1 MISGLRMLAV
11 VLAMTSPAAL
21 SQALAQAQAQAPAP
35 VTLPPDV
42 FAAERDIALATAG
55 NYALD
60 ESHAA
65 VIVRVSHL
73 GYSQSVF
80 RFDRLKGALT
90 WDPAAI
96 EKSQLSASVE
106 TASITT
112 NVKGFADELTG
123 DNFLKSKAFPEATF
137 VSTAFKPTD
146 KTRGRV
152 EGQFTLM
159 GKTRPV
165 TFDVELGGAGKGFGG
180 KPRMGIHAVATINP
194 QDYGLPPFFTDP
206 IQIQIDTE
214 FERNP

>member
-1 MISGLRMLAV
+1 MFSTVRTLAV
-11 VLAMTSPAAL
+11 VLAMAAPIP
-21 SQALAQAQAQAPAP
+21 ALAQAA
-35 VTLPPDV
+35 LPPGV

-55 NYALD
+55 AYTLD
-60 ESHAA
+60 EAHTA

-80 RFDRLKGALT
+80 RFDRVKGSLT
-90 WDPAAI
+90 WDPAGI

-106 TASITT
+106 VDSITT
-112 NVKGFADELTG
+112 NVKGFAEELTG
-123 DNFLKSKAFPEATF
+123 DGFLKAKAFPQATF
-137 VSTAFKPTD
+137 VSTAFKPAD
-146 KTRGRV
+146 RTRGKV

-180 KPRMGIHAVATINP
+180 KPRIGVHAVATINP
-194 QDYGLPPFFTDP
+194 QDYGLPPFFIDP

-214 FERNP
+214 FEKNP

>member
-1 MISGLRMLAV
+1 MINVLRTLAI
-11 VLAMTSPAAL
+11 VLVMGSMTSLSPAW
-21 SQALAQAQAQAPAP
+21 AQAPAP
-35 VTLPPDV
+35 TALPPGV

-55 NYALD
+55 AYTLD

-80 RFDRLKGALT
+80 RFDRVKGSLT

-106 TASITT
+106 TGSITT

-123 DNFLKSKAFPEATF
+123 DNFLKSKTSPQATF
-137 VSTAFKPTD
+137 VSTSFKPTD
-146 KTRGRV
+146 KTRGKV

-159 GKTRPV
+159 GKTKPIV
-165 TFDVELGGAGKGFGG
+165 FDVELVGAGKGFGG
-180 KPRMGIHAVATINP
+180 KPRIGVHAVATINP

-214 FERNP
+214 FEKNQ

>member
-1 MISGLRMLAV
+1 MSGGVRILAV
-11 VLAMTSPAAL
+11 VLAMAATT
-21 SQALAQAQAQAPAP
+21 AAFAQAPVP
-35 VTLPPDV
+35 VSLPPGV

-55 NYALD
+55 AYSLD
-60 ESHAA
+60 EAHTA

-80 RFDRLKGALT
+80 RFDRAKGTLA
-90 WDPAAI
+90 WDPAAVG
-96 EKSQLSASVE
+96 KSQLSATVE
-106 TASITT
+106 TGSIST

-123 DNFLKSKAFPEATF
+123 DGFLKARAFPQATF
-137 VSTAFKPTD
+137 VSTAFRPVD
-146 KTRGRV
+146 GTRGKV

-180 KPRMGIHAVATINP
+180 KPRIGVHAVATIDP

-214 FERNP
+214 FEKNG

>member
-1 MISGLRMLAV
+1 MTNVLRALAV
-11 VLAMTSPAAL
+11 VLAMGSTVVQAQTPAPAAL
-21 SQALAQAQAQAPAP
+21 
-35 VTLPPDV
+35 PPGV

-55 NYALD
+55 AYTLD
-60 ESHAA
+60 ESHTA

-80 RFDRLKGALT
+80 RFDRVKGSLT

-96 EKSQLSASVE
+96 EKSQLSASVD

-123 DNFLKSKAFPEATF
+123 DNFLKSKTFPQATF
-137 VSTAFKPTD
+137 VSTSFKPVD
-146 KTRGRV
+146 KTRGKV

-165 TFDVELGGAGKGFGG
+165 TFDVELAGAGKGFGG
-180 KPRMGIHAVATINP
+180 KPRIGVHAVATINP
-194 QDYGLPPFFTDP
+194 QDYGLMPFFTDP

-214 FERNP
+214 FEKNQ

>member
-1 MISGLRMLAV
+1 MIRILRTLAV
-11 VLAMTSPAAL
+11 VLAMGSTA
-21 SQALAQAQAQAPAP
+21 ALAQTPAP
-35 VTLPPDV
+35 VALPPGV

-55 NYALD
+55 TYTLD
-60 ESHAA
+60 EAHTA

-80 RFDRLKGALT
+80 RFDRAKGSLT

-96 EKSQLSASVE
+96 EKSKLSASVD

-112 NVKGFADELTG
+112 NVKGFADDLTG

-146 KTRGRV
+146 KTRGKV
-152 EGQFTLM
+152 DGQFTLM
-159 GKTRPV
+159 GKTKPL
-165 TFDVELGGAGKGFGG
+165 TFDVELGGAGKGFDN
-180 KPRMGIHAVATINP
+180 KPRIGVHAVATINP

-214 FERNP
+214 FEKSQ